1 MIKKKIIINL
11 TEDWF
16 FISHFL
22 SRAIDAEKAGYDIY
36 VSCNQTNNRKFIEN
50 WNSVKNRKP
59 LFGLS
64 NEESMTAI
72 YMKKFED

>member
-50 WNSVKNRKP
+50 NKIKFIPLSIDRKSINP
-59 LFGLS
+59 FYEFYTL
-64 NEESMTAI
+64 
-72 YMKKFED
+72 